1 MSQPQMREHILALEG
16 YAPGEQPAGGDFI
29 KLNTNENPYGPSP
42 RVIEAIARAAADDN
56 LRLYPEPTSLPLRQK
71 AADVYGVPVDHI
83 IAGNGTDDI
92 LTMLVRAFVAPG
104 GVMAGIQP
112 DYLLYKTLC
121 AIQGGRFQT
130 VPGWPDPP
138 DSPEIDRLAELGAPV
153 FLSSPTNPTGTL
165 IPRDFLRRLAEAVG
179 AQGQVLVIDEA
190 YADFAEANCLA
201 LARELDNVVVLRSFS
216 KSFSLAGMRI
226 GLGFAAPGI
235 IAQLMKIKDS
245 YNLDRLAI
253 AAGVAALDDIQWMRA
268 NAKKITMTRARL
280 DDGLQALGFDLV
292 PSQANFVLCRPPRL
306 AARAYQE
313 ALRERGVLIRHYDVE
328 PIREWVRISVGTDE
342 QIEVLLS
349 ATEEIVNQA
358 PKTGGP
364 NA

>member
-1 MSQPQMREHILALEG
+1 MTRPLVHEHILALEG
-16 YAPGEQPAGGDFI
+16 YAPGEQPEGDDFI
-29 KLNTNENPYGPSP
+29 KLKLNTNENPYGPSP

-104 GVMAGIQP
+104 GVMAGMQP

-138 DSPEIDRLAELGAPV
+138 EIDRLAELGAPV
-153 FLSSPTNPTGTL
+153 FLSSPTNPTGAL
-165 IPRDFLRRLAEAVG
+165 IPRDFLRRLAEAIG

-216 KSFSLAGMRI
+216 KSFSLAGMRV
-226 GLGFAAPGI
+226 GLGFAAPSI

-253 AAGVAALDDIQWMRA
+253 AAGVAALADIQWMRA

-280 DDGLQALGFDLV
+280 DDGLQTLGFDLL

-306 AARAYQE
+306 DARAYQE
-313 ALRERGVLIRHYDVE
+313 ALRERGILIRHYDVE

-342 QIEVLLS
+342 QIDVLLS
-349 ATEEIVNQA
+349 ATDEIVNQA
-358 PKTGGP
+358 PKTG
-364 NA
+364 NANA